1 MAFSATAA
9 SAADINK
16 AVPRS
21 AQAAAF
27 NWSGFY
33 GGVSAGWSR
42 SEAKTDYSYFNRAWE
57 PIPANFPG
65 TTCNDAGGCSG
76 GSGGSG
82 SWGDIDT
89 DYEIINP
96 GNFFDSVSS
105 TQNSF
110 AGGLHLGYNWQP
122 SRNFVFGIEGD
133 FTWLSSRNQTGS
145 ASNQIVG
152 DAYWQCDGCEP
163 GSYSGSGSSYTT
175 YDWYSVGE
183 GQNSTS
189 TKVEQRWLST
199 LRARAGGLVTDRL
212 MVFGTGG
219 LAFADVK
226 VATKNTRSYTLEVDS
241 DTHSTV
247 GTPGGTPYDSQLY
260 GTTTQTWSDETDQNR
275 FGYAIGGGMEYA
287 LTDNWLIRG
296 EYIYYNLG
304 TIRQNLRQTTS
315 ESLALTNYAGF
326 SPINY
331 DIEAKTK
338 IDGQIVRAAV
348 LYKF

>member
-1 MAFSATAA
+1 M
-9 SAADINK
+9 
-16 AVPRS
+16 
-21 AQAAAF
+21 AAF

-33 GGVSAGWSR
+33 GGVSAGWNR
-42 SEAKTDYSYFNRAWE
+42 SEAKTDYSYFDRTWE
-57 PIPANFPG
+57 PIPANFPDPI
-65 TTCNDAGGCSG
+65 CIDDCGGGG
-76 GSGGSG
+76 GSTYGSINTG
-82 SWGDIDT
+82 KNIT
-89 DYEIINP
+89 DP

-122 SRNFVFGIEGD
+122 SRSFVFGFEGD
-133 FTWLSSRNQTGS
+133 FTWLSSRDQTGS
-145 ASNQIVG
+145 ASNQITG
-152 DAYWQCDGCEP
+152 DAYWQCNYCTP
-163 GSYSGSGSSYTT
+163 GTSSSSSTA
-175 YDWYSVGE
+175 YDWTSVGE

-199 LRARAGGLVTDRL
+199 IRARAGGLVTDRL

-226 VATKNTRSYTLEVDS
+226 VATKNTRSYTLEVETDDS
-241 DTHSTV
+241 TPT
-247 GTPGGTPYDSQLY
+247 GTPGDPTPSQLY

-275 FGYAIGGGMEYA
+275 FGYAVGGGMEYA

-304 TIRQNLRQTTS
+304 TVRQNLRQTTS

-326 SPINY
+326 TPINL

-338 IDGQIVRAAV
+338 IDGQIVRAAI